1 MGIRIIKTAIATI
14 IAIYLALYFNLENAL
29 SAGVFAILGLEA
41 TRMRGFKKTAV
52 RFIASVLGLFFASFI
67 FIWCGFNYWA
77 VALFVLIV
85 FPVLARFQLND
96 GIVTCCVIVFHLF
109 GNGQVTPT
117 FLINEI
123 SLLFIGLG
131 TSIII
136 NMFFMPKDDQK
147 IINLRIEIEHNYN
160 KIFQNLAMTLR
171 NPNHIWSGEQLLIA
185 DKLIAHGKVV
195 AVRNKENRFWDKEA
209 YWITYFEMRSQQY
222 FTITKMM
229 EMVALVHGKVE
240 QSERLAE
247 VLEQLGED
255 TQSDVYKGEVKERLA
270 ILTANFREMSLPKTR
285 EEFETRASLL
295 MLMYEIDSYLE
306 IAKKLKRRQTEKV
319 KIVSR
324 T

>member
-41 TRMRGFKKTAV
+41 TRMKGFQKTV
-52 RFIASVLGLFFASFI
+52 IRFLASVLGLFFASFI

-109 GNGQVTPT
+109 GNGQVTFT
-117 FLINEI
+117 FLFNEV

-136 NMFFMPKDDQK
+136 NMFVMPKDEQK
-147 IINLRIEIEHNYN
+147 INSLRAEIEQNYN
-160 KIFQNLAMTLR
+160 KIFQNLATTLR
-171 NPNHIWSGEQLLIA
+171 HPNHVWSGEQLLLA
-185 DKLIAHGKVV
+185 EKLIKHGKVV
-195 AVRNKENRFWDKEA
+195 AVRNKENKFWDKEV
-209 YWITYFEMRSQQY
+209 YWITYFEMRSQQF

-240 QSERLAE
+240 QSERIAE

-270 ILTANFREMSLPKTR
+270 GLVASFRSMPLPNTR
-285 EEFETRASLL
+285 DEFETRASLL

-306 IAKKLKRRQTEKV
+306 IAQKLKRRQTEKPELAKV
-319 KIVSR
+319 
-324 T
+324 